1 MPPARIRREQNG
13 IISRANCSWRRTV
26 YHGIVFLKESDHM
39 DGLTIALTVLACICG
54 ILAPAFAVRYLKMKT
69 ELKSF
74 REQISEIRT
83 TDREQPIKVASFGAP
98 TVALAKEINL
108 LVAELRTAAHRSAE
122 EEQRVRTIMAGVSHD
137 FRTPLTAADGYLQ
150 MVKEAVDGILAE
162 DSTQNEKPATDE
174 MSTVKGSTQNEK
186 PATDEMSTAEDTYG
200 EMAVRRQELT
210 EIRDYLCIVSERMR
224 YLKTLSDEFFEV
236 TYLDA
241 KKSLPLETVRFDILL
256 SEVMMGQYA
265 WIEASGI
272 EPKLSIPEEQLTVQ
286 ADRHYLERILDNL
299 FSNAR
304 KYAKSRIELSAA
316 KSHDGR
322 ICFILRNDMK
332 EGITIDVDHIFEP
345 FYRAKARSGPGT
357 GLGLYVVKELADAM
371 AFQIEGQAEG
381 EMFEIRLTMPGGD
394 I

>member
-1 MPPARIRREQNG
+1 
-13 IISRANCSWRRTV
+13 
-26 YHGIVFLKESDHM
+26 M
-39 DGLTIALTVLACICG
+39 DGLTIALMVSVCICG
-54 ILAPAFAVRYLKMKT
+54 LLALVFAVRYLKTKS

-74 REQISEIRT
+74 REQINEIRT

-98 TVALAKEINL
+98 TVELAKEINL
-108 LVAELRTAAHRSAE
+108 LVEELRTAANRSAE
-122 EEQRVRTIMAGVSHD
+122 EDRRVRTIMAGVSHD

-150 MVKEAVDGILAE
+150 MVKEAVDGILTE
-162 DSTQNEKPATDE
+162 DPCRDVS
-174 MSTVKGSTQNEK
+174 M
-186 PATDEMSTAEDTYG
+186 
-200 EMAVRRQELT
+200 RRQELT

-241 KKSLPLETVRFDILL
+241 KKSLPLETVRFDIVL

-272 EPKLSIPEEQLTVQ
+272 EPKLSVPEEQLTVR
-286 ADRHYLERILDNL
+286 ADRHYLERILENL
-299 FSNAR
+299 FSNVR
-304 KYAKSRIELSAA
+304 KYAKSRIELSVERSDRVRTGTDGTDAA
-316 KSHDGR
+316 ADPAGEGQ
-322 ICFILRNDMK
+322 ICFILRNDMD
-332 EGITIDVDHIFEP
+332 ESITIDVDHIFEP

-371 AFQIEGQAEG
+371 AFQIEGRAEG
-381 EMFEIRLTMPGGD
+381 EMFEIRLTMPRGD